1 MKKFLAILMC
11 ATLLLSCLM
20 LSACDA
26 EDILKDVIDETD
38 ESGEFV
44 LDETDEN
51 GNLKTLGGK
60 LPKELYKDAFEL
72 LNSATNF
79 TMTAKQLISME
90 IEGEK
95 IEVVQTV
102 FQKIDGDNSYFKSS
116 GVEGAEMEGWY
127 VDGVVY
133 AQRNG
138 EKVKTEISK
147 EDYYKNF
154 LGSDANEDKVF
165 DIPESWFVD
174 ITIKP
179 DGDEYYIAF
188 TVSGAEYSELFKKTD
203 LNASLAENVDYKVYF
218 DKDGKILRMETDF
231 SMEIEGVVANTHSES
246 IFENV
251 GTTQKITA
259 PADADSYTKVELD
272 LPTT

>member
-1 MKKFLAILMC
+1 
-11 ATLLLSCLM
+11 
-20 LSACDA
+20 
-26 EDILKDVIDETD
+26 
-38 ESGEFV
+38 
-44 LDETDEN
+44 
-51 GNLKTLGGK
+51 
-60 LPKELYKDAFEL
+60 
-72 LNSATNF
+72 
-79 TMTAKQLISME
+79 
-90 IEGEK
+90 
-95 IEVVQTV
+95 
-102 FQKIDGDNSYFKSS
+102 
-116 GVEGAEMEGWY
+116 MEGWY

-133 AQRNG
+133 TQKNG
-138 EKVKTEISK
+138 EKIKAELSK

-154 LGSDANEDKVF
+154 LGNDANEDKVF

-259 PADADSYTKVELD
+259 PADADSYTKVDLN

>member
-20 LSACDA
+20 LSACEA

-95 IEVVQTV
+95 IEVTQTV
-102 FQKIDGDNSYFKSS
+102 FQKADGDNAYFKSS

-133 AQRNG
+133 TQKNG
-138 EKVKTEISK
+138 EKIKAELSK

-154 LGSDANEDKVF
+154 LGNDANEDKVF

-231 SMEIEGVVANTHSES
+231 SMEVEGVVANTHSES

-251 GTTQKITA
+251 GTTEVTA
-259 PADADSYTKVELD
+259 PADADSYAQGEFD
-272 LPTT
+272 FPTT